1 MAALGVV
8 RQGQESTPAIILYY
22 KERVE
27 RLRQEEDVLAEG
39 RPIPSAE
46 IVDGEDEDDDGNE
59 LIRIYEDGQLNLAGT
74 AGKPTLSPS
83 GTPWPK
89 KRRVF

>member
-1 MAALGVV
+1 MAALGAV

-39 RPIPSAE
+39 RPIPPAE
-46 IVDGEDEDDDGNE
+46 IVA
-59 LIRIYEDGQLNLAGT
+59 RTRTTTGT
-74 AGKPTLSPS
+74 IL
-83 GTPWPK
+83 
-89 KRRVF
+89 